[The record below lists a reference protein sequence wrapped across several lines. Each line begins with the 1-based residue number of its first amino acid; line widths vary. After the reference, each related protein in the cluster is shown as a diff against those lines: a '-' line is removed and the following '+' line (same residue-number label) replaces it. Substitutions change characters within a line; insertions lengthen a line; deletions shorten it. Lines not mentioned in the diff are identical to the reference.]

1 MAGKEMNFYE
11 MSLIQSHLALQDVKE
26 RLIQPRQTK
35 ENVLKEI
42 EKKEKE
48 ENDLMQKIDYFTKIL
63 KKKVDVTDYSQSM
76 ALEQMTHLQ
85 K

>member
-26 RLIQPRQTK
+26 RLIQLRQTK

-48 ENDLMQKIDYFTKIL
+48 ENDLMQKIDRFTKIL
-63 KKKVDVTDYSQSM
+63 KKKVDVTDYSPSK
-76 ALEQMTHLQ
+76 LWP
-85 K
+85 